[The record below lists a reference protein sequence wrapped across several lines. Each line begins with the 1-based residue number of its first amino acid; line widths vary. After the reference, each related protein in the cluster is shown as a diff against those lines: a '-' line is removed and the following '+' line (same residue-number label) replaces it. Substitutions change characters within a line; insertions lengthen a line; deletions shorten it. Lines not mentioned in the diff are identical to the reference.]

1 MQTGYYATNPLTEI
15 AALRA
20 RVAALEK
27 ALLASRGAGP
37 LGAALAG
44 ISGDTPTAALP
55 NAEDIEMLYLVEE
68 DSHDIYR
75 LMCRVVNGKA
85 RLYLQ
90 RVGRSRQAGE

>member
-55 NAEDIEMLYLVEE
+55 LAEDIPPLYLLEE

-75 LMCRVVNGKA
+75 FMLRVVNGKP
-85 RLYLQ
+85 RLYVR